1 MAELFAC
8 VYVREFAAQALM
20 RLRPE
25 LRERAVVVMDGEPP
39 LETVY
44 ALNMRARQMGVERGM
59 TRVEVET
66 FEGVTAMSRS
76 AAEEEAAR
84 AVLLECAGTFSP
96 RVQER
101 ASGTAFVCVVDIAGT
116 EKLFGPPIQ
125 LAKTLLGR
133 VRAL

>member
-25 LRERAVVVMDGEPP
+25 LRERAVVVMEGERP
-39 LETVY
+39 LESVC

-66 FEGVTAMSRS
+66 FDGLTMLSRS
-76 AAEEEAAR
+76 AAEEEVAR

-96 RVQER
+96 RVDER
-101 ASGTAFVCVVDIAGT
+101 AGGTAFVCGIDIAGT
-116 EKLFGPPIQ
+116 EKLFGPPMQ
-125 LAKTLLGR
+125 LAK
-133 VRAL
+133 